1 MHQDGQDDRLH
12 VAHSAVLVARFQ
24 EEQCSYDIIDYIV
37 IMHIRGLAGQFVK
50 NSVGRKICRNMRR
63 FIPPP
68 FDRVRPIMS
77 DWRPKLKSYPHFDR
91 HLSEDKIL
99 KIVTNPQIVAQNK
112 FYPFM
117 LFHESSM
124 KFGGRKQERDK
135 AKARPRGKPRP
146 IRYAARR
153 DSYIFAY
160 YRHLLSLRYEEKLKD
175 LGLRECVIAY
185 RKIPVK
191 PGGDSGKCNIHF
203 ARDAF
208 AEIGKR
214 GDCIA
219 VALDI
224 SDFFG
229 NINHERLETLW
240 HNLIGFN
247 ELSEDDKAAHKAVF
261 KAITKYADVDYYKVM
276 KRLGYW
282 GTVKVKGVEK
292 QGYLCERKKIPM
304 QLCSSKDFREKI
316 CGDDP
321 KYTKLIEKDKTRTCG
336 IPQGSP
342 MSDLLANLYL
352 LDFDLAI
359 SRYAS
364 KTGSYYRRYSDDILI
379 ICPKD
384 HAILRDLVSKVK
396 EEIGKAGEELLIK
409 DEKTIIKQ
417 FDCNDGVL
425 SCTFYDHPDFPAQA
439 ERPVRNRHFEYLGFS
454 FDGKIVKLKDSTVSR
469 YYRKM
474 VLGIRSEARVLADRY
489 SDKKPDALLKEAK
502 VSKIYQK
509 YGKIDSFEKYVT
521 EPEKWNF
528 WTYAQR
534 AAKIMQD
541 FDNRILSQVS
551 SHKKRIMSLLA
562 SEIDQAY
569 TKRSIKKAA

>member
-1 MHQDGQDDRLH
+1 
-12 VAHSAVLVARFQ
+12 
-24 EEQCSYDIIDYIV
+24 
-37 IMHIRGLAGQFVK
+37 
-50 NSVGRKICRNMRR
+50 
-63 FIPPP
+63 
-68 FDRVRPIMS
+68 MS
-77 DWRPKLKSYPHFDR
+77 DWKPKLKSYPHFDK

-99 KIVTNPQIVAQNK
+99 KIVTDHKAVAENK

-117 LFHESSM
+117 LFHETRM
-124 KFGGRKQERDK
+124 KFGGKKHERE
-135 AKARPRGKPRP
+135 KARPRGRPRP

-160 YRHLLSLRYEEKLKD
+160 YRHLLSLRYEEKLKE
-175 LGLRECVIAY
+175 LGLGECVIAY
-185 RKIPVK
+185 RKILVK
-191 PGGDSGKCNIHF
+191 PGSEAGKCNIHF

-208 AEIGKR
+208 AEIRNR

-240 HNLIGFN
+240 LNLMGFN
-247 ELSEDDKAAHKAVF
+247 ELPADHKAVF
-261 KAITKYADVDYYKVM
+261 KAITKYADVDYYKVLQ
-276 KRLGYW
+276 RLGYW

-304 QLCSSKDFREKI
+304 QLCSPKDFREKI
-316 CGDDP
+316 CGGDP
-321 KYTKLIEKDKTRTCG
+321 QYSKLIDKDKTRTCG

-352 LDFDLAI
+352 MDFDLAM

-364 KTGSYYRRYSDDILI
+364 ETGSYYRRYSDDILI

-384 HAILRDLVSKVK
+384 HTVLHDLLTKVK
-396 EEIGKAGEELLIK
+396 AEIKKAGKELVIK

-417 FDCNDGVL
+417 FDFNDGVL
-425 SCTFYDHPDFPAQA
+425 SCTFYDHADFPAQA

-454 FDGKIVKLKDSTVSR
+454 FDGKTVKLKDSTVSR

-474 VLGIRSEARVLADRY
+474 ILGIRKEARVLADRY
-489 SDKKPDALLKEAK
+489 PDKAPDALLREAK
-502 VSKIYQK
+502 VSQIYQK
-509 YGKIDSFEKYVT
+509 YGKIDEFEKYVT

-534 AAKIMQD
+534 AAKIMRD
-541 FDNRILSQVS
+541 FDNRILSQVG
-551 SHKKRIMSLLA
+551 SHKKRVMSLLA
-562 SEIDQAY
+562 SEIAEAY